1 MKQKPFILAVICIL
15 HITVFTGCKNKDNL
29 VSGPHRIIHTGKTV
43 ELTNQHVESNGLLY
57 IDKPGD
63 SLSGLMMYM
72 PDAAFGAS
80 RKFRISYA
88 PITGHTFGP
97 DFNPIS
103 PLITISCGGGFSD
116 SIVTMEIPIHLHEG
130 MFAMAFLYDE
140 ESGELEGMPLLKLE
154 KDRVVV
160 ALRNF
165 SHSKQV
171 KGSALAA
178 QAGDITNDVVK
189 LIVSAINEDKLQ
201 EGAESGFNPGVDDMP
216 NVNCGTFLNRNGI
229 CDGQSQA
236 MLWYYDNKKMQGAA
250 PLYQLL
256 DNDGGMP
263 TPNCHFDDRKAM
275 MFASYLQTENKGS
288 DLPFYWLVKGYNVEF
303 GSLLG
308 DKMTLRAFAYAI
320 MLTKR
325 PQYVVIAQKEGNS
338 HAMVIYK
345 VNGNVMYVADPNFPG
360 NTGRRIVYDP
370 VTGKF
375 NPYSSKVNSESPGVD
390 FISFFYYGKTALHS
404 YHYAEKYWKKVED
417 GTIGKEEYPEVKVK
431 VTEKK
436 DGQLV
441 TRELPDDYQLRKT
454 EEFMPLLTPDAPGYE
469 GNGFFCDTAGHFS
482 QRFADIL
489 SGKSGMQMI
498 GVCLYDN
505 DMLARWAGFKWVKIN
520 IMEEE
525 QEPDAPMNGELPI
538 RVNFGEQFIQ
548 LEQCE
553 FTMGDKSFH
562 LTGHDKEV
570 SYGLT
575 MHINNFHGVAIYEN
589 NTCSLSGITDPVK
602 GTYTSDTGTIQIS
615 KWGNGRLEGAFEF
628 TSNGVKISGYF
639 DYRQ

>member
-1 MKQKPFILAVICIL
+1 MQM
-15 HITVFTGCKNKDNL
+15 VFFAGCKSKDQKAG
-29 VSGPHRIIHTGKTV
+29 GPTIRTGETV
-43 ELTNQHVESNGLLY
+43 ELVNQKIHETGILHV
-57 IDKPGD
+57 DKPND

-72 PDAAFGAS
+72 PDAAFGGS
-80 RKFRISYA
+80 RRFSISYQ
-88 PITGHTFGP
+88 PILSHDLGP
-97 DFNPIS
+97 DFDPIS

-116 SIVTMEIPIHLHEG
+116 SIVTIEIPIHLSEG
-130 MFAMAFLYDE
+130 KFAMGFLYDE
-140 ESGELEGMPLLKLE
+140 RTGKLEGMPLLKLE

-165 SHSKQV
+165 SHSKQI
-171 KGSALAA
+171 KGSKLAA
-178 QAGDITNDVVK
+178 QVGDLTDEVVK
-189 LIVSAINEDKLQ
+189 LIVSAINEDRLL
-201 EGAESGFNPGVDDMP
+201 EGVESGFNPGVDDMP

-236 MLWYYDNKKMQGAA
+236 MLWYYDNKKMNGAQ

-275 MFASYLQTENKGS
+275 MFASYLQTETK
-288 DLPFYWLVKGYNVEF
+288 DYLLPFYWLMKAYNVEF

-320 MLTKR
+320 LVTKQ
-325 PQYVVIAQKEGNS
+325 PQYVVIAQVEGNS

-345 VNGNVMYVADPNFPG
+345 VKGNHMYVADPNFPG
-360 NTGRRIVYDP
+360 NTERRIVYDP
-370 VTGKF
+370 VARRFK
-375 NPYSSKVNSESPGVD
+375 PYSSKVNSESPGVD

-404 YHYAEKYWKKVED
+404 YYYADKYWKKVED
-417 GTIGKEEYPEVKVK
+417 GTIGKEEYPEMKIQ

-436 DGQLV
+436 DGELA
-441 TRELPDDYQLRKT
+441 TRELPDNYQFKKT
-454 EEFMPLLTPDAPGYE
+454 EGLTPILMAYAPAYE
-469 GNGFFCDTAGHFS
+469 GKGFFCDTAGHFS
-482 QRFADIL
+482 HRQEDIL
-489 SGKSGMQMI
+489 SGKTGMQMI

-505 DMLARWAGFKWVKIN
+505 DIFSRWAGFKWAKIN

-525 QEPDAPMNGELPI
+525 QEFNPPMTGELPI
-538 RVNFGEQFIQ
+538 RVHVGDQTIE

-553 FTMGDKSFH
+553 FSVEGKSFV

-570 SYGLT
+570 LYGLT
-575 MHINNFHGVAIYEN
+575 IQINNWHGTGDYENVFSSSLAGVA
-589 NTCSLSGITDPVK
+589 DPVK
-602 GTYTSDTGTIQIS
+602 GTYSSQSGRVTIS
-615 KWGNGRLEGAFEF
+615 KWGEGRLEGVFEF

-639 DYRQ
+639 EYR